1 MNRRTFLASV
11 SAFVAPTAM
20 KGSASS
26 EASAV
31 PLGNVKLKVG
41 IVSDTLR
48 TLLAEGR
55 VFK

>member
-31 PLGNVKLKVG
+31 PLDNVKLKVG